1 MVISIYN
8 PSAEEIRRIYSQ
20 GSLESQ
26 NLGNE
31 SQSLSNLIFY
41 IRFFLDS

>member
-8 PSAEEIRRIYSQ
+8 PSAKEIRRIYSQ

-31 SQSLSNLIFY
+31 SQSLSDLIFY
-41 IRFFLDS
+41 IKIFLGS